1 MPKYVKSMP
10 GPVMQSETQT
20 RDIAVRAEAMT
31 SAHLTDCAAYRL
43 RLADE
48 LKTMKKDMTQDT
60 EDIKSD
66 ISDIRLD
73 LKNRHASL
81 LFLPVLLLPLA
92 AHQTL

>member
-1 MPKYVKSMP
+1 
-10 GPVMQSETQT
+10 MQSETQT

-73 LKNRHASL
+73 LKKQTRIIT
-81 LFLPVLLLPLA
+81 LFTGALIAISRAPDLITFIHRALSGGN
-92 AHQTL
+92 